1 MFTTLPGPLTSR
13 LLTLAALC
21 AAPLALVA
29 CGPNGSPSHNVVTLN
44 YTQLGACNGYQLGD
58 TVTSVGPHAAYVVF
72 RLVSVQNT
80 DSQAQSFTF
89 DPSHL
94 FVNQSPRAYVDS
106 GLLTHFTT
114 PASPVTVP
122 AGATV
127 TIGKDV
133 VVVVSTVASD
143 GASEADQTS
152 YFLLNDPKGVDPP
165 ILGVKTNATQTSW
178 PYTPNCDQLT
188 Y

>member
-1 MFTTLPGPLTSR
+1 MSTSR
-13 LLTLAALC
+13 PGRSAVRALPLAVLC
-21 AAPLALVA
+21 SVPLALVA
-29 CGPNGSPSHNVVTLN
+29 CGPGGTPSHNVVTLN
-44 YTQLGACNGYQLGD
+44 YTQLGACNGYQSGND
-58 TVTSVGPHAAYVVF
+58 VTSVGPNAAYVVF

-94 FVNQSPRAYVDS
+94 FVNQGGRRYVDQN
-106 GLLTHFTT
+106 LLTLFTT
-114 PASPVTVP
+114 PAGPVNVP

-127 TIGKDV
+127 NIGLDV
-133 VVVVSTVASD
+133 VVVVSTAASD
-143 GASEADQTS
+143 GASEANQTS

-165 ILGVKTNATQTSW
+165 ILGAKTNASQSSW
-178 PYTPNCDQLT
+178 PDTPNCREVS